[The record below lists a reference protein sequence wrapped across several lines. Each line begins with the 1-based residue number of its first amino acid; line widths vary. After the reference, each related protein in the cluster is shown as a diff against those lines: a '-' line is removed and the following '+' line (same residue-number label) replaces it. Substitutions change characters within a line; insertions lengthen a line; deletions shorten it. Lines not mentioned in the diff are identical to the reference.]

1 LLSVLRLNTNARR
14 KAPSGLA
21 ALCVRLSE
29 MAEKASRNEDAKE
42 LLTAVEGVRDSL
54 LFGQ

>member
-1 LLSVLRLNTNARR
+1 VLRLNTNARR

>member
-1 LLSVLRLNTNARR
+1 
-14 KAPSGLA
+14 
-21 ALCVRLSE
+21 